1 MSGKYNSMKKEIIMV
16 NKNQEEMRNTISK
29 IKNTLAGITCRLD
42 KAEDQ
47 ISELEHKIERS
58 TQEEQQ
64 NEKRLK
70 NMRIV

>member
-47 ISELEHKIERS
+47 ISELEEVPRKS
-58 TQEEQQ
+58 
-64 NEKRLK
+64 NKMK
-70 NMRIV
+70 KD